1 MISGSIVEDKDKCY
15 GDPFTFLNQSG
26 YKPLDNWY
34 KNALDRVVEYFM
46 TNYEAKNT
54 GSLNII

>member
-15 GDPFTFLNQSG
+15 SDPFTFLNQSG

-34 KNALDRVVEYFM
+34 KNTLDRVVEYFM
-46 TNYEAKNT
+46 TNYEAKNS